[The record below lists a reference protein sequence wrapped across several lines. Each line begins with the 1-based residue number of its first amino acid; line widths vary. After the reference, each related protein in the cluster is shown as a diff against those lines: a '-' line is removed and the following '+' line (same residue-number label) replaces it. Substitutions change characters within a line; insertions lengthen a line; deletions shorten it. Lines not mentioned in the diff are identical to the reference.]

1 MRASQILIDKLKKM
15 EGCKLTAYQD
25 TAGVWTI
32 GYGHTN
38 GVKKG
43 DRITQYQAEQFL
55 REDLAKFE
63 DKVQKYKNITT
74 QGRFDAIVDFCYN
87 LGYAKYESSTLKKK
101 IEAWA
106 KVADIQR
113 EFLKWIY
120 AGGKV
125 LDGLYSRRIWEAAR
139 FAD

>member
-32 GYGHTN
+32 GYGHTK

-87 LGYAKYESSTLKKK
+87 VGCAKYESSTLKKK

-113 EFLKWIY
+113 EFLKWTY
-120 AGGKV
+120 AGGKQ
-125 LDGLYSRRIWEAAR
+125 LDGLYSRRVWEAAR